1 MAAPDSDH
9 DAEEVRL
16 LESIPLPEGV
26 TLEQWTDEKSYWQNP
41 RIRALLGCSGLLET
55 VYESN
60 QAILNCSPDRLAE
73 IWSTVRQVA
82 QLLSDEVM
90 PLLDGASVIPK
101 LEEAR
106 RRTFLAGGILS
117 TTVVDEIERMPEQIE
132 EGKSKELR
140 KLLCVSLGQLHDFLQ
155 DAFADLMANDPRSFH
170 DSGYFLS
177 RRFRRDVEEAE
188 WLLATV
194 ATLSARLEELEGR
207 RQRDLVALIARLD
220 GGAELP
226 AAEDAAATCAL
237 LNDLVREL
245 TPRLKEAVALRG
257 IRFAELEVVD
267 RWASD
272 LPAHCHAAL
281 ELFEIAARARSA
293 GAEPA
298 PSWERAAFERVR
310 FLLGELDGLLK
321 DLRAFLPLWR
331 QGLGN
336 RRALAFRR
344 LEGGDARG

>member
-1 MAAPDSDH
+1 MPAH
-9 DAEEVRL
+9 DAEDVRL
-16 LESIPLPEGV
+16 LESVPLPDGV
-26 TLEQWTDEKSYWQNP
+26 TPEQWAEEKSSWQNP

-55 VYESN
+55 VHESN
-60 QAILNCSPDRLAE
+60 QAILNCSPDRLVE
-73 IWSTVRQVA
+73 IWAAVRQVA
-82 QLLSDEVM
+82 RLIGDEVM

-106 RRTFLAGGILS
+106 QRTRLAGGIL
-117 TTVVDEIERMPEQIE
+117 TATVVDEIERMPEQIE
-132 EGKSKELR
+132 ESRSKELR
-140 KLLCVSLGQLHDFLQ
+140 KLLCISLGQLHDFLQ
-155 DAFADLMANDPRSFH
+155 DAFADLMASDPRSFH

-194 ATLSARLEELEGR
+194 ESLSTRLEEFEGR
-207 RQRDLVALIARLD
+207 RQRDLVALLGHLD
-220 GGAELP
+220 RCAALP
-226 AAEDAAATCAL
+226 GVDVAAATGDL
-237 LNDLVREL
+237 LRDLVREL

-272 LPAHCHAAL
+272 LPAHCHATL
-281 ELFEIAARARSA
+281 ELFEVAALARSA
-293 GAEPA
+293 AAEPA
-298 PSWERAAFERVR
+298 PDWERAVHERAR
-310 FLLGELDGLLK
+310 ALLGELDGLLK

-331 QGLGN
+331 QGIGN

-344 LEGGDARG
+344 LEGGDDAG

>member
-1 MAAPDSDH
+1 MSDPGDRH
-9 DAEEVRL
+9 EPEDVRL

-26 TLEQWTDEKSYWQNP
+26 TPGQWAEEKSFWQNP

-82 QLLSDEVM
+82 RLIGDEVM
-90 PLLDGASVIPK
+90 PLLDAPSVIPK

-106 RRTFLAGGILS
+106 RRTQLAGGILTS
-117 TTVVDEIERMPEQIE
+117 TVVDEIDRMPEQIE
-132 EGKSKELR
+132 EGRSKDLR

-155 DAFADLMANDPRSFH
+155 DAFADLMASDPRSFH

-194 ATLSARLEELEGR
+194 EALSSRLEEFEGR
-207 RQRDLVALIARLD
+207 RQRDLVALLAALD
-220 GGAELP
+220 RETALP
-226 AAEDAAATCAL
+226 ESEAATETGAFL
-237 LNDLVREL
+237 ADLVREL

-281 ELFEIAARARSA
+281 ELFALAARARSA
-293 GAEPA
+293 GTERSPA
-298 PSWERAAFERVR
+298 WERAAYERARV
-310 FLLGELDGLLK
+310 LLGDLDGLLK

-331 QGLGN
+331 QGIGN
-336 RRALAFRR
+336 RRALAFRH
-344 LEGGDARG
+344 LEGGESVD